1 MGINNRP
8 LACTDSTQPADT
20 PPCSPVPAADVHDW
34 ARADSAQSDTLE
46 PSSAAPGNKSISQTA
61 PQPSARR
68 PHLRLLTDAQTQRPQ
83 TYASLDAVAHN
94 VDTRAQNAGEPTKA
108 NCSQAPLPKRPSQ
121 RPRVNFEALRKGWK
135 TVASPVGI
143 TGIAVET
150 AWHAAHAAMYPFGLV
165 DDSSSAA
172 DNYSTDRLQPK
183 QRAMVVANVEA
194 TETPI
199 ILLHGMIDNRSI
211 FTRLRKH
218 LQRQGFS
225 RVSTVN
231 YSPFTTDVRNAAQVL
246 AEHIAKVVEET
257 GCEHVHVVGHSLGGL
272 IARYYVQKMGG
283 DRHVDTLVTLG
294 TPHQGTLAANIWFGS
309 LVKQLR
315 PGSDLL
321 AELETPCSDAHR
333 CRTKFI
339 CYWSDLDHLVL
350 PSRHGRMTQPELT
363 VKNILVRGVG
373 HMTLPIQ
380 PRLIHDICHTLGKL
394 QQPGASL
401 QDESSVDT
409 MCVPDSKQTTT
420 AADEHVA

>member
-1 MGINNRP
+1 MGKNEHAKPQVCGDVPR
-8 LACTDSTQPADT
+8 SADT
-20 PPCSPVPAADVHDW
+20 PQSMPAVPSGEQANLTG
-34 ARADSAQSDTLE
+34 RTL
-46 PSSAAPGNKSISQTA
+46 SR
-61 PQPSARR
+61 RR
-68 PHLRLLTDAQTQRPQ
+68 PHLRLLTGAPAVSPPPARPQ
-83 TYASLDAVAHN
+83 NPTPDSPDETPASAAKS
-94 VDTRAQNAGEPTKA
+94 TKLSLTKEA
-108 NCSQAPLPKRPSQ
+108 SQ
-121 RPRVNFEALRKGWK
+121 RSKINFEALRKGWK

-150 AWHAAHAAMYPFGLV
+150 AWHAAHAALYPFGLG
-165 DDSSSAA
+165 DDSPSDSP
-172 DNYSTDRLQPK
+172 NYSTDRLQPK

-211 FTRLRKH
+211 FTRLRRH

-246 AEHIAKVVEET
+246 AEHIAKVVEDT
-257 GCEHVHVVGHSLGGL
+257 GCEQVHVVGHSLGGL
-272 IARYYVQKMGG
+272 IARYYVHKMGG
-283 DRHVDTLVTLG
+283 DRHVDTLITLG

-321 AELETPCSDAHR
+321 AELESPRSDENP

-350 PSRHGRMTQPELT
+350 PSRHGRITQPGLN

-394 QQPGASL
+394 QQPGDSL
-401 QDESSVDT
+401 HEESTAEPDCAPDTRQDA
-409 MCVPDSKQTTT
+409 T